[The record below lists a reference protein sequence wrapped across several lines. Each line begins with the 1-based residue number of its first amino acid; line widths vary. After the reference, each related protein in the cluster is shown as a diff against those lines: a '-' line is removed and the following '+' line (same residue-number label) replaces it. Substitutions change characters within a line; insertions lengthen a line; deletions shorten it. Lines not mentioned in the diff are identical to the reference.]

1 MGTSLYLEAA
11 GGGHQGEDSM
21 GKTPPAGAYSRRY
34 GVWLS
39 DKHPSNSQY
48 FLLNEFQSFNLTW
61 ILKH

>member
-1 MGTSLYLEAA
+1 MGTSLYLQAA

-39 DKHPSNSQY
+39 DKHPPNSQY
-48 FLLNEFQSFNLTW
+48 FLF
-61 ILKH
+61 K